1 VSAERL
7 EEAERPP
14 ALLLVRGLS
23 YLYRAQKGSGARGL
37 RALSLEV
44 RPGEVVGLLGPNGA
58 GKSTAFELISGE
70 RRPQSGEV
78 YLKGVRL
85 GRLPLWRRARLGLA
99 YLSQRPALFE
109 RLTVRENI
117 TLAMS
122 WSVHSEEERQR
133 LANQLLMELAL
144 SSQASQRA
152 ELLSGGER
160 QRLAL
165 ARLLATRPSLF
176 LLDEP
181 FAALD
186 PRALDA
192 MRELIF
198 MLKERGVGVLI
209 TDHRATQTL
218 SICDRVYIL
227 YEGELITTG
236 TPSEVLHH
244 PTAKAVYL
252 GDSLSALPSTF
263 SR

>member
-1 VSAERL
+1 MSVNL
-7 EEAERPP
+7 TEEGAHQPI
-14 ALLLVRGLS
+14 LLRAHGLS
-23 YLYRAQKGSGARGL
+23 YLYKAQRGSGARGL
-37 RALSLEV
+37 RALDLEV
-44 RPGEVVGLLGPNGA
+44 RAGEVVGLLGPNGA

-70 RRPQSGEV
+70 RLPQSGEV
-78 YLKGVRL
+78 YLKGTRL

-109 RLTVRENI
+109 RLTVLENVM
-117 TLAMS
+117 LAMS
-122 WSVHSEEERQR
+122 WSVESGEERQR
-133 LANQLLMELAL
+133 YARQLLTELEL
-144 SSQASQRA
+144 FSRASQRA

-181 FAALD
+181 FTALD
-186 PRALDA
+186 PRSLDA
-192 MRELIF
+192 MRGLIF
-198 MLKERGVGVLI
+198 MLKERGAGVLI

-227 YEGELITTG
+227 YEGELVTTG

-244 PTAKAVYL
+244 PTAQATYL
-252 GDSLSALPSTF
+252 GDSLTPLSSTL